1 MCYTFIIPPTAGSP
15 PSAPG
20 GVRVVYREAF
30 FIVTWDVPLRT
41 YGTVTNYVVP
51 VTILPEANQT
61 VYRSQIPL
69 LVLGMWFP
77 YHIFF

>member
-20 GVRVVYREAF
+20 GVRVVYREAS
-30 FIVTWDVPLRT
+30 FIVTWDVPRQT